1 MHCER
6 STSGLPP
13 SDLTHTLTTIDISS
27 DPLRSPS
34 PSPHFR
40 PYRDVDHED
49 DRNNSDTGS
58 KSRIEVASRRSG
70 LQYPLDEPREVDQS
84 TRKRSSW
91 SSGSEDLAFTDDDL
105 AQVYEREVLVT
116 SSPSVFGSG
125 SSVFLSKGEQLPIF
139 LGCFASLFVPFL
151 DTPFVLKLPLLIA
164 TLLFHGSGTRD
175 VFLNLGVSRLLTA
188 SVNFSRSVR
197 SGTYS
202 IPNPLAPFPLHL
214 WRFLTSC
221 LPSFLRYRIIAVTA

>member
-27 DPLRSPS
+27 DPLGSPS

-58 KSRIEVASRRSG
+58 KSHINVTHRRSG
-70 LQYPLDEPREVDQS
+70 LQYRRDEPREVGQS

-91 SSGSEDLAFTDDDL
+91 SSGSEHLTFTDDDL
-105 AQVYEREVLVT
+105 VQVDEREVLVT

-125 SSVFLSKGEQLPIF
+125 SSVFLSKRKQ
-139 LGCFASLFVPFL
+139 
-151 DTPFVLKLPLLIA
+151 
-164 TLLFHGSGTRD
+164 H
-175 VFLNLGVSRLLTA
+175 
-188 SVNFSRSVR
+188 RS
-197 SGTYS
+197 
-202 IPNPLAPFPLHL
+202 F
-214 WRFLTSC
+214 
-221 LPSFLRYRIIAVTA
+221 